1 MTLAELCFIVAALAF
16 VVDAVPLIGIAFP
29 FKLQPAGLAL
39 AALGLAL
46 ERASPRI
53 WGSTARSCE
62 RFSRSAGTPACSRT
76 TRAPGI
82 SD

>member
-1 MTLAELCFIVAALAF
+1 MTLAELCFIAAAIAF

-46 ERASPRI
+46 
-53 WGSTARSCE
+53 G
-62 RFSRSAGTPACSRT
+62 AGLA
-76 TRAPGI
+76 ANLGI
-82 SD
+82 DGKVL